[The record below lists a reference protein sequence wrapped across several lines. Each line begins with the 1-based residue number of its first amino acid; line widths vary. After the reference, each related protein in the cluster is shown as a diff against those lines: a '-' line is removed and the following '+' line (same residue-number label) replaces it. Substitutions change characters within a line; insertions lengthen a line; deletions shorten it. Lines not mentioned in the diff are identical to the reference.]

1 MSFLRRIR
9 NLWRNIV
16 HRDRA
21 ERDVHD
27 ELDALHDL
35 LATEKVAAG
44 MEPAAARRAAGIELG
59 GVHSIKEQ
67 VRDVRAGAYWPAFV
81 QDVRYG
87 VRLLVRSPIFTV
99 FAAASL
105 ALGIGATAA
114 IFALFD
120 GIVLRKLP
128 VPDPDR
134 LVVASFGG
142 PNGRFNY
149 SMPYPQFEQIRERN
163 TTLSGLFATYPIG
176 RVTVTRGGEP
186 DAAAGLYVTGD
197 YYETLRLAPSAGRLL
212 GPLDDRPG
220 QAVAVLNHA
229 YWRRRFGGR
238 ADVVGATVT
247 LNRVP
252 FTIVGVEPLGFSGT
266 EVGRPH
272 DISVPMRAIEM
283 LSESKPAWTGAST
296 TWIYMM
302 GRLKLGVTIE
312 QAEAEMK
319 GIFAQVSLDAAMNA
333 NQQRRAR
340 EHQLRLEP
348 AATGAASGLRD
359 GYAPWLRLL
368 LMTLG
373 GVLLLA
379 SLNVATLLLSRSDA
393 RQREIATRLALGAS
407 RSRVIRQFL
416 TESIVLASFAAV
428 LGLVLASWG
437 SRVLLR
443 IATPA
448 SDRLTVDI
456 SPDLRLVAFTV
467 LVAGATCLLFGL
479 IPAIRA
485 TSPGRIDSTRHVGGG
500 RQRRVLDRT
509 LVASQVALSLILLV
523 GAGLFLRSLQNLWAQ
538 DTGYNRQNVLMFS
551 VDARLAGR
559 RGADVPNTYRRLLD
573 HLREVRGAQFVTMS
587 AVRPVSDSYYFVDV
601 FAEVGGRIFSGD
613 QRIRVA
619 YNVVAPEYFATLGI
633 PLLAGRDFD
642 ERDSPASPKVAIISE
657 RMARH
662 FTGNPVGQRI
672 GSGPGA
678 PEVIGVVA
686 DMRYA
691 SVKDLP
697 REVVYH
703 PIFQGQG
710 KDMWYSPT
718 FEVRY
723 AGGESETLASVRDAV
738 LRTEPAL
745 TMFRVRTLEQQTED
759 SFSRERLLAMLSS
772 YFGAFAVLLACVGL
786 YGLMSYAVTRR
797 TAEIGLRIA
806 LGAHPSAVR
815 RLIVREATVTVV
827 AGVVVGLCGAL
838 VLVRFIRSQLFG
850 IQPHDPVALAGAT
863 AVLLAMA
870 LAAAYVPARR
880 ASRIDPLTA
889 LRHE

>member
-1 MSFLRRIR
+1 MSIPRRLR

-21 ERDVHD
+21 ERDLHD
-27 ELDALHDL
+27 ELHALHDL
-35 LATEKVAAG
+35 LASEKIGAG
-44 MEPAAARRAAGIELG
+44 MAPAAARRAAGIELG
-59 GVHSIKEQ
+59 RVESIKEQ
-67 VRDVRAGAYWPAFV
+67 VRHARAGAHWAAFV

-87 VRLLVRSPIFTV
+87 VRLLVRSPVFTV
-99 FAAASL
+99 FAVASL

-120 GIVLRKLP
+120 GIVLRTLP

-149 SMPYPQFEQIRERN
+149 SLPYPQFEQIRDRS
-163 TTLSGLFATYPIG
+163 TTLAGLFATNPFG
-176 RVTVTRGGEP
+176 RVTVAMGGEP
-186 DAAAGLYVTGD
+186 DVAEGVYVTGD
-197 YYETLRLAPSAGRLL
+197 YYETLRLAPSIGRLL

-229 YWRRRFGGR
+229 YWQRRFGGR
-238 ADVVGATVT
+238 VDIVGRSLT
-247 LNRVP
+247 LNGVP
-252 FTIVGVEPLGFSGT
+252 FTIVGVEPAGFSGT

-272 DISVPMRAIEM
+272 DISIPMRAIEM
-283 LSESKPAWTGAST
+283 LSENKPLWTAASA

-302 GRLKLGVTIE
+302 GRLKPGATIE
-312 QAEAEMK
+312 QAEREARH
-319 GIFAQVSLDAAMNA
+319 IFAQVSLDAATSA
-333 NQQRRAR
+333 DQQRRAR
-340 EHQLRLEP
+340 EHQLRLESG
-348 AATGAASGLRD
+348 ATGAASDLRRQ
-359 GYAPWLRLL
+359 YEQWLQLL

-393 RQREIATRLALGAS
+393 RQREIATRLAIGAS
-407 RSRVIRQFL
+407 RWRVIRQFM
-416 TESIVLASFAAV
+416 TESMLLAALASV
-428 LGLVLASWG
+428 LGLALASWS

-448 SDRLTVDI
+448 TERVTVDI
-456 SPDLRLVAFTV
+456 SPDVRLVAFTI
-467 LVAGATCLLFGL
+467 LVACATCLFFGL

-485 TSPGRIDSTRHVGGG
+485 TSRRRIDTTRAVGGG
-500 RQRRVLDRT
+500 GPRRALDRL
-509 LVASQVALSLILLV
+509 LVASQIALSLVLLV

-538 DTGYNRQNVLMFS
+538 ETGYDRHNVLMFS

-559 RGADVPNTYRRLLD
+559 KGPDVPDTYRRLLG

-587 AVRPVSDSYYFVDV
+587 AVRPVSDSYYFVDM
-601 FAEVGGRIFSGD
+601 FAEVGGRVFSGD

-642 ERDSPASPKVAIISE
+642 ERDSAVSPKVAIISE

-662 FTGNPVGQRI
+662 FTGNPVGQHI

-691 SVKDLP
+691 RVKDLP

-703 PIFQGQG
+703 PIFQAQG
-710 KDMWYSPT
+710 KDIWYSPT

-723 AGGESETLASVRDAV
+723 AGGLPEIMASVREAV
-738 LRTEPAL
+738 ARTDPAL
-745 TMFRVRTLEQQTED
+745 TMFRVRTLEQQTQD
-759 SFSRERLLAMLSS
+759 SFSRERLLAMLTS
-772 YFGAFAVLLACVGL
+772 YFGAFAVLLACIGL

-806 LGAHPSAVR
+806 LGAHPSTVR
-815 RLIVREATVTVV
+815 RLVVRDAAVTAV
-827 AGVVVGLCGAL
+827 AGVAAGLFGTFAL
-838 VLVRFIRSQLFG
+838 VGFIRSQLFG
-850 IQPHDPVALAGAT
+850 VQPHDPVVLAGAT

-880 ASRIDPLTA
+880 ASRIDPLIA